1 MVESG
6 ERIVPIRQI
15 FVKLVRVVDDDFDKV

>member
-6 ERIVPIRQI
+6 EGIVTSRQI
-15 FVKLVRVVDDDFDKV
+15 FVKLVRVVDDEYDKV